1 MKKSTVS
8 IVKNQD
14 YNPEKVKSAIIKSLE
29 LLGGMETF
37 VKSGQKVLLKP
48 NILLGLSPDKAA
60 TTHPAIIA
68 AVAEL
73 VREAGGVVFL
83 GDSPGVGDFE
93 SAMKVTGIG
102 KVVEEQGIELAD
114 FSNVHPFE
122 CEDNIIAKH
131 IKLAKA
137 VADADVIITLP
148 KLKTHVQMTM
158 TCAVKNQYGLVV
170 GMQKGEYHFR
180 LENRDALANLMVDI
194 NKIAKPA
201 LAICDAIEA
210 MEGEGPSG
218 GTPRNLGLILA
229 SADLSALDVAACEI
243 IGLNPNDMPIVQA
256 CKRQNFGATSLNEI
270 EIIGEPIDS
279 VKVTD
284 FKQIENLQSVM
295 RILPIPQFLLKIVR
309 SHWASKPR
317 INKDKCVKCYKCRT
331 GCPVNPPAI
340 DPDRP
345 IGKEVDDKTCI
356 RCYCCHEFC
365 IAKAIDLKKP
375 WFDRVFRVTKMM
387 NFLNKHIG
395 KFLPHI

>member
-1 MKKSTVS
+1 MKKSIVS
-8 IVKNQD
+8 IVKIPD
-14 YNPEKVKSAIIKSLE
+14 YNTEKVKSAVAKSLE
-29 LLGGMETF
+29 PLGGISAF
-37 VKSGQKVLLKP
+37 VKPEQKVLLKP

-60 TTHPAIIA
+60 TTHPAIIT

-73 VREAGGVVFL
+73 VNEAGGIVFL
-83 GDSPGVGDFE
+83 GDSPGVGSFE
-93 SAMKVTGIG
+93 SAMKPTGIG
-102 KVVEEQGIELAD
+102 EVVEKLGIELAD
-114 FSNVHPFE
+114 FSNEHSFE

-180 LENRDALANLMVDI
+180 LENREALADLMVDI

-218 GTPRNLGLILA
+218 GTPRNLGIILA

-243 IGLNPNDMPIVQA
+243 IGLNPNDIPVVQA
-256 CKRQNFGATSLNEI
+256 CKRQNFGATSLSEI
-270 EIIGEPIDS
+270 EIAGESIES

-284 FKQIENLQSVM
+284 FKQIENLKSVM
-295 RILPIPQFLLKIVR
+295 RILPMPQFLLKIVR
-309 SHWASKPR
+309 AHWAAKPR

-331 GCPVNPPAI
+331 GCPVKPPAI

-345 IGKEVDDKTCI
+345 VGKEVDDKTCI

-387 NFLNKHIG
+387 NFFNKHLG